1 MYVLDVGT
9 SGRARL
15 SAFARAL
22 QKVAT
27 LGEAISIA
35 RDEASEALGFQH
47 AWMFVSATD
56 DAREWKLLDA
66 GSAKREDFE
75 RVAPVLRMDGDP
87 MMEEIVASDG
97 PVVVVDAR
105 TDPRTNKAIVEQLGN
120 RTIVNVAMRLADA
133 PFGAFGVGTFGDE
146 GCRTP
151 TDDELDHLVGMVALL
166 TVAAARIRLT
176 EEKDRLRA
184 TLSDLEQANARLRIL
199 SNTSHELAG
208 EMDFE
213 ALVDLVAQRLA
224 EHVGDGC
231 AVRLL
236 DETGQAFDRRIT
248 STHHRDP
255 SLVRDLRMLA
265 ATQPPKPGEGLTGK
279 VIETGEAVLLPVAP
293 MNDLLA
299 QAPPPY
305 REALERLDTTSL
317 LAVPL
322 RARGRTIGVL
332 SMGRG
337 RGSPPYGRDDLRLA
351 QDLADRAA
359 IAIDNARTAAAMR
372 QSEARKAA
380 VKEAALD
387 AIVVMDHEGRI
398 VDVNAACCA
407 LFGFQRSELVGAL
420 LADRIIPP
428 AMREPHARGLALY
441 LAGGESRVLGKRLEL
456 RAVRADGEE
465 LPVEVAVVRIESEGE
480 PTFTGYIR
488 DITERKRAARAE
500 MLAHEKEAVE
510 AANAELRSFSYSVAH
525 DLRAPLRA
533 IGGFTSILA
542 AEHANDMSAEGRRL
556 LDRVVANAES
566 MSRLIDALLSLSRV
580 SQADIHPE
588 PVDVSAL
595 AATIGDELKAADRD
609 RDAEVVVERGLVA
622 NGDARLVR
630 ALLENLMGNA
640 WKFTRG
646 VRGRIEVARAPTH
659 EGTFYVR
666 DNGAGF
672 DAANAARLFVPFQ
685 RLHSNK
691 EFEGTGIGLATVHR
705 IVRRH
710 GGKVWAESRPNEGAT
725 FYVTLPTDA

>member
-1 MYVLDVGT
+1 MFSSVSTL
-9 SGRARL
+9 GRARL

-22 QKVAT
+22 QKAAT
-27 LGEAISIA
+27 LGEAISVA

-75 RVAPVLRMDGDP
+75 RVAPVLQMDGDP

-133 PFGAFGVGTFGDE
+133 PFGAFGVGSFGDE
-146 GCRTP
+146 GCRAP
-151 TDDELDHLVGMVALL
+151 TDQELDHFAGMAALL

-184 TLSDLEQANARLRIL
+184 TLHDLERANARLRIL
-199 SNTSHELAG
+199 SDLTHEMAG
-208 EMDFE
+208 ETDY
-213 ALVDLVAQRLA
+213 APLVELVARRLA
-224 EHVGDGC
+224 ELVGDGC

-236 DETGQAFDRRIT
+236 DEDEVEFDRRIT
-248 STHHRDP
+248 ATHHRDP
-255 SLVRDLRMLA
+255 TIAEDVRMLA
-265 ATQPPKPGEGLTGK
+265 ATQPTKRGEGFSGK
-279 VIETGEAVLLPVAP
+279 VVDTGESVFLPTYSMAEMLTVAP
-293 MNDLLA
+293 P
-299 QAPPPY
+299 QY
-305 REALERLDTTSL
+305 RAALERLGATSL

-322 RARGRTIGVL
+322 RARGRNIGAMIMVR
-332 SMGRG
+332 SA
-337 RGSPPYGRDDLRLA
+337 GSAGFDMDDLRLA

-359 IAIDNARTAAAMR
+359 IAIDNARTAAALR
-372 QSEARKAA
+372 RSEARKAA

-387 AIVVMDHEGRI
+387 AIVVMGHDGRI
-398 VDVNAACCA
+398 MEVNAACCA
-407 LFGFQRSELVGAL
+407 LFGFERSELVGAL
-420 LADRIIPP
+420 LADRIVPP
-428 AMREPHARGLALY
+428 ALRELHAQGLARY
-441 LAGGESRVLGKRLEL
+441 LAGGESGVLGKRVEL

-480 PTFTGYIR
+480 PTFTVYIR

-533 IGGFTSILA
+533 IGGFTTMLA
-542 AEHANDMSAEGRRL
+542 SDHATHMNAEGRRL
-556 LDRVVANAES
+556 LERVVANAES

-580 SQADIHPE
+580 SQADLHLE

-595 AATIGDELKAADRD
+595 ATTIGDELKAADAD
-609 RDAEVVVERGLVA
+609 RDVEVVVERGLVA

-630 ALLENLMGNA
+630 ALLENLLGNA

-646 VRGRIEVARAPTH
+646 VRGRIDVARAPAH
-659 EGTFYVR
+659 EDTFYVR

-672 DAANAARLFVPFQ
+672 DASNAPRLFAPFQ
-685 RLHSNK
+685 RLHSSN

-710 GGKVWAESRPNEGAT
+710 GGKVWAESRPKEGAT